1 MTTDELREKYTGKIH
16 FNCKDGDEAFT
27 DGYVLWLEEQ
37 LISYHK
43 VQNLTKEANSMKT
56 PQEYLKELENSCE
69 PFGSIELLKLFKQI
83 QIDAYQEGIKYCIE
97 NLKNGEL

>member
-37 LISYHK
+37 LLSYH
-43 VQNLTKEANSMKT
+43 EAL
-56 PQEYLKELENSCE
+56 QLAGRLALKAGLVKRSSTT
-69 PFGSIELLKLFKQI
+69 FIT
-83 QIDAYQEGIKYCIE
+83 
-97 NLKNGEL
+97 